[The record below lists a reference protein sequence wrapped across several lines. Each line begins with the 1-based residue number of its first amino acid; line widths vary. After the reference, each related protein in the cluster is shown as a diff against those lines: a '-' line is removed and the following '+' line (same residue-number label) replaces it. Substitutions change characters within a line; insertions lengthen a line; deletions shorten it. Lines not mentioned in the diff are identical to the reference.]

1 METYDEFDDP
11 SRLQQKYCLMMTEEE
26 YEMQAS
32 EETYKA
38 LKELMEFIEKN
49 PAKYSTILKKK
60 KKDEYENSS
69 SMSFFKSKFMSAIG
83 MSNYLPCSVSEPEC
97 EEKLQDLKSNMYKA
111 FNYSQDAK
119 KTRFSKR
126 LAYKNNKENQSPLTR
141 QALNPT
147 NIPPPP
153 PLPPPLPTML
163 SAVPSYLRCKE
174 LSGPKSQPCSP
185 LKERNSIEIQTPNS
199 VNILE
204 AKSKLKRDR
213 LCHKEN
219 GGSCLSIAEELALSN
234 PLRRLKSTNQLRSPG
249 GTPVQDGGTPL
260 QDGHTPNH
268 NSFNDPLMQAFSN
281 ILKEKFRN
289 VRSPSPMSTMQSS
302 VWEPASPGIDT
313 P

>member
-1 METYDEFDDP
+1 METYDEYDDP
-11 SRLQQKYCLMMTEEE
+11 SSLQQKYCLMMTEEE

-49 PAKYSTILKKK
+49 PAKYSIILRKK

-69 SMSFFKSKFMSAIG
+69 SMSFFKSRFMSAIG

-97 EEKLQDLKSNMYKA
+97 EEKLQDLKSNMCKA

-126 LAYKNNKENQSPLTR
+126 LAYKNNKENQSPLAR
-141 QALNPT
+141 QALHPT
-147 NIPPPP
+147 NIPPP
-153 PLPPPLPTML
+153 PPPLPTML

-174 LSGPKSQPCSP
+174 LSGSKSQPCSP
-185 LKERNSIEIQTPNS
+185 LKERNLVEIQTPNS

-204 AKSKLKRDR
+204 AKSKLKRDS
-213 LCHKEN
+213 LCHDEN

-249 GTPVQDGGTPL
+249 GTPVQDG
-260 QDGHTPNH
+260 HTPNH
-268 NSFNDPLMQAFSN
+268 NSYSDPLMQAFSN
-281 ILKEKFRN
+281 ILQEKFRN
-289 VRSPSPMSTMQSS
+289 VRSPSPISTMQSS
-302 VWEPASPGIDT
+302 VWEPASPCLDT

>member
-11 SRLQQKYCLMMTEEE
+11 SRLQQKYHLMMTEEE

-49 PAKYSTILKKK
+49 PEKYSTILKKK
-60 KKDEYENSS
+60 KKDDYENSS
-69 SMSFFKSKFMSAIG
+69 RMSFFKSRFMSAIG

-97 EEKLQDLKSNMYKA
+97 EEKLQNLKSNMCRA

-126 LAYKNNKENQSPLTR
+126 LAHKNNKENQSPLAQ
-141 QALNPT
+141 QALHPT
-147 NIPPPP
+147 NIPPP
-153 PLPPPLPTML
+153 PPPLPTML

-185 LKERNSIEIQTPNS
+185 LKERNSIEIQAPNS

-204 AKSKLKRDR
+204 VKSKQKRDR
-213 LCHKEN
+213 LCREKS
-219 GGSCLSIAEELALSN
+219 GGSCLSLAEELSLTN

-249 GTPVQDGGTPL
+249 GTPVQDG
-260 QDGHTPNH
+260 HTPNH
-268 NSFNDPLMQAFSN
+268 NSFSDPLMQAFSN
-281 ILKEKFRN
+281 ILQEKFRN

-302 VWEPASPGIDT
+302 VWESASPCLDS